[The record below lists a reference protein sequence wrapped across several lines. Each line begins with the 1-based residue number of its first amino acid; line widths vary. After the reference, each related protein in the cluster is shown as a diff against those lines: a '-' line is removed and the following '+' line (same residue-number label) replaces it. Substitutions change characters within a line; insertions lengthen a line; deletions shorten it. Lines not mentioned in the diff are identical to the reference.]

1 MNNIKNHEV
10 LKIKGLFI
18 IAFILVVVSFIMS
31 ISIGKYNLSLVDIY
45 KILVGTHENT
55 MSINVFYTL
64 RLPRTIMVILAGI
77 GLSMAGSIYQT
88 IFKNPL
94 ASPDIIGVS
103 SGANVGAAVSIVFFS
118 GGIIAVS
125 FGAFIG
131 GMFAVLCV
139 VGIVKLSRLDGIL
152 TYVLAGIVINAI
164 SQGLIMS
171 LKYFADPEKQLGAIE
186 FWSMG
191 SFGSVTMGKL
201 SIIFPFFAVGI
212 VGLCLFRWKINM
224 LSISDEEAKT
234 MGISVERSR
243 YLILFFTTIVVAS
256 IVSVTGLIS
265 FIGLIPPHIARFILK
280 KNDFKTIIFSG
291 LIGAVLLTF
300 ADCIARSVISSEIPI
315 SIITSFIGAP
325 YLAMLVCT
333 RNKSQN
339 GELI

>member
-1 MNNIKNHEV
+1 MNNIKSHNDFKEEF
-10 LKIKGLFI
+10 LFLT
-18 IAFILVVVSFIMS
+18 AFILVIISFIMS
-31 ISIGKYNLSLVDIY
+31 ICIGKYNLPIQDIY
-45 KILVGTHENT
+45 KILKGTHDNA

-64 RLPRTIMVILAGI
+64 RLPRSIMVILAGI
-77 GLSMAGSIYQT
+77 GLSVAGSIYQT

-103 SGANVGAAVSIVFFS
+103 SGANVGAAASIVFFS
-118 GGIIAVS
+118 GGVMSVA

-139 VGIVKLSRLDGIL
+139 VGIVKLSRIDGIL

-164 SQGLIMS
+164 SQGSIMT

-191 SFGSVTMGKL
+191 SFGSVTMEKL
-201 SIIFPFFAVGI
+201 SIILPFFAFGSI
-212 VGLCLFRWKINM
+212 GLFLYRWKINM

-243 YLILFFTTIVVAS
+243 YIILFFTTLVVSS

-265 FIGLIPPHIARFILK
+265 FIGLIPPHIARFIFK

-291 LIGAVLLTF
+291 LIGAILLTF
-300 ADCIARSVISSEIPI
+300 GDCIARSVISSEIPI

-325 YLAMLVCT
+325 YLAMIVCM
-333 RNKSQN
+333 RNKTHS

>member
-1 MNNIKNHEV
+1 MNNTKNNGV
-10 LKIKGLFI
+10 FKSKIIYI
-18 IAFILVVVSFIMS
+18 IALIFVMVSFIMS
-31 ISIGKYNLSLVDIY
+31 ISIGKYNLSMIDIY
-45 KILVGTHENT
+45 KILKGTHENT
-55 MSINVFYTL
+55 MAINVFYTL
-64 RLPRTIMVILAGI
+64 RLPRSIMVVLAGI

-103 SGANVGAAVSIVFFS
+103 SGANVGAAASIVFFS
-118 GGIIAVS
+118 GGLMTVA

-152 TYVLAGIVINAI
+152 TYILAGIVINAI

-171 LKYFADPEKQLGAIE
+171 LKYFADPEKHLGAIE

-201 SIIFPFFAVGI
+201 SVIFPFFLFGI
-212 VGLCLFRWKINM
+212 LGMFLFRWKINM
-224 LSISDEEAKT
+224 LSINDEEAKT
-234 MGISVERSR
+234 IGISVERSR
-243 YLILFFTTIVVAS
+243 YIILFFTTLVVAS

-280 KNDFKTIIFSG
+280 KNDFKTTVFSG
-291 LIGAVLLTF
+291 LIGAILLTL

-325 YLAMLVCT
+325 YLAILVCM
-333 RNKSQN
+333 RNKSDS

>member
-1 MNNIKNHEV
+1 MNN
-10 LKIKGLFI
+10 KIIYI
-18 IAFILVVVSFIMS
+18 IAIILVIVAFIMS
-31 ISIGKYNLSLVDIY
+31 ICIGKYSLSIQDIFE
-45 KILVGTHENT
+45 ILMGTHQNI

-64 RLPRTIMVILAGI
+64 RLPRSIMVILAGI

-118 GGIIAVS
+118 GGVMAVS
-125 FGAFIG
+125 LGAFIG
-131 GMFAVLCV
+131 GMIAVLCV
-139 VGIVKLSRLDGIL
+139 VGIVKLSRLDGVL
-152 TYVLAGIVINAI
+152 TYVLSGIVINAI

-191 SFGSVTMGKL
+191 SFGSVTIVKL
-201 SIIFPFFAVGI
+201 ITIVPFFTIGI
-212 VGLCLFRWKINM
+212 IGLFLFRWRINM

-234 MGISVERSR
+234 MGISVEQSR
-243 YLILFFTTIVVAS
+243 YIILFFNTLVVAS

-280 KNDFKTIIFSG
+280 KNDFKTTVFSG
-291 LIGAVLLTF
+291 LIGAILLTF
-300 ADCIARSVISSEIPI
+300 ADCIARSIISSEIPI

-325 YLAMLVCT
+325 YLAMLVCMK
-333 RNKSQN
+333 NGSQN